1 MHYAAT
7 MGTGYDNQSFPRT
20 GPPSLIDAF
29 DRNILCRDWLQG
41 SWFMTFE
48 IGGIC
53 PHCRSTFRC
62 DCFAAEAAP
71 TGELYQN
78 EL

>member
-1 MHYAAT
+1 
-7 MGTGYDNQSFPRT
+7 
-20 GPPSLIDAF
+20 
-29 DRNILCRDWLQG
+29 
-41 SWFMTFE
+41 MTFE

-71 TGELYQN
+71 TGEFYQN
-78 EL
+78 ELSRPTSMHNLHAIKPGMATPATLELVVRKKSRGYDL